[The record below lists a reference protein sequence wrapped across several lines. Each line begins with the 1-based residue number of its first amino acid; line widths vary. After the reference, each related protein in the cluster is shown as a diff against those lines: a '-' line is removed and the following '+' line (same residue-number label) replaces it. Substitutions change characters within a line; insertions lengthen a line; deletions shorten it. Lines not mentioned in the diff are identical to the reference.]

1 MLLIKYYVVS
11 KEIYSRQR
19 IVMFLGRRKYAT
31 LKQRKTFPLFFAKN
45 IFGVKISKKCRI
57 VFSQINLFEKSCEKV
72 SCKWGRFN
80 YNWKNYIFYQEKVKL
95 TSLNSRQLTHK
106 IEPLSSEEICFTYK
120 KWASLSASHNYWWQ
134 INVGGR
140 DNFLESKKLMLETV

>member
-11 KEIYSRQR
+11 KEIFSRYR

-80 YNWKNYIFYQEKVKL
+80 YNWKNYIFIRKRWSLLVLIVDNWRIRLNHYQVKRYVL
-95 TSLNSRQLTHK
+95 PIRNGLAYQPR
-106 IEPLSSEEICFTYK
+106 II
-120 KWASLSASHNYWWQ
+120 
-134 INVGGR
+134 I
-140 DNFLESKKLMLETV
+140 DDKLMLGEGIIFWKAKNWC

>member
-80 YNWKNYIFYQEKVKL
+80 YNWKNYIFIRKRWSLLVLIVDNWRIRLNHYQVKRYVL
-95 TSLNSRQLTHK
+95 PIRNGLAYQPR
-106 IEPLSSEEICFTYK
+106 II
-120 KWASLSASHNYWWQ
+120 
-134 INVGGR
+134 I
-140 DNFLESKKLMLETV
+140 DDKLMLGEGIIFWKAKNWC